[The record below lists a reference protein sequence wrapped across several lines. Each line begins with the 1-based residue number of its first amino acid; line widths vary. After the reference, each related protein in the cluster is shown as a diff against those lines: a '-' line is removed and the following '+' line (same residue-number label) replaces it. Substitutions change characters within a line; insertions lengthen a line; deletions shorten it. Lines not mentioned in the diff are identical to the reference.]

1 VPVVGAEASHA
12 ELTEFELKLSLTL
25 TRYVS
30 DLATGRFSPKKELP
44 QQHILPQALDPL
56 TILTNAADAA
66 DIGAYLRGFAPPH
79 PAYAGLREALA
90 RHRALAAA
98 GGWPML
104 PDGPTLKPGMVDE
117 RVPLLR
123 WRLQRSG
130 DFDVLP
136 GPPASPDPVS
146 LGPVSPG
153 PASPAGARSDLAAAS
168 LALGPPPAL
177 PEFFDLALQQAVE
190 RFQRRHGLEADGLVG
205 RSTRAALNVSPEER
219 INQIIL
225 NMERWRWMPRDLGST
240 HVLVNMAGFELDLIV
255 DRRPTLSM
263 RVVVGTPYQST
274 PVFSEEMTYL
284 EFNPYWN
291 IPHSIAS
298 KEILPQAQR
307 DPSSLT
313 SRGIRVFAG
322 SGGVQLDPWA
332 VDWWS
337 ITPSTFPF
345 RLRQDPGPNN
355 PLGRVKFMLP
365 NHFSVY
371 LHDTSSPSLFQ
382 RTVRTFSHGCIR
394 VEKPAEL
401 AAYVLRH
408 NEGWDLERVQ
418 SVMKSG
424 ARRIVT
430 LKQPVPVHLTYVTA
444 WAADDGT
451 VQFRND
457 VYGRD
462 SGLFKAL
469 FGTSS

>member
-1 VPVVGAEASHA
+1 
-12 ELTEFELKLSLTL
+12 
-25 TRYVS
+25 
-30 DLATGRFSPKKELP
+30 
-44 QQHILPQALDPL
+44 
-56 TILTNAADAA
+56 
-66 DIGAYLRGFAPPH
+66 
-79 PAYAGLREALA
+79 
-90 RHRALAAA
+90 
-98 GGWPML
+98 ML
-104 PDGPTLKPGMVDE
+104 PDGPKLKPGMVDE
-117 RVPLLR
+117 RVLLLR
-123 WRLQRSG
+123 RQLQRSG
-130 DFDVLP
+130 DFTVPAQVPPSFGPVLP
-136 GPPASPDPVS
+136 DPALPGPASPDPVS
-146 LGPVSPG
+146 LV
-153 PASPAGARSDLAAAS
+153 PASPGMARSDLAAAS

-177 PEFFDLALQQAVE
+177 PEYFDLALQQAVE

-225 NMERWRWMPRDLGST
+225 NMERWRWMPRDLGPT
-240 HVLVNMAGFELDLIV
+240 HVLVNMAGFELDLVV
-255 DRRPTLSM
+255 DRRPALSM

-298 KEILPQAQR
+298 KEILPQVRR
-307 DPSSLT
+307 DPGYLT
-313 SRGIRVFAG
+313 DRGIRVFSG
-322 SGGVQLDPWA
+322 SNGGALDPWSI
-332 VDWWS
+332 DWWS

-345 RLRQDPGPNN
+345 RLRQDPGRNN

-365 NHFSVY
+365 NRFSVY
-371 LHDTSSPSLFQ
+371 LHDTSSPALFR

-408 NEGWDLERVQ
+408 NEGWDLERVR

-430 LKQPVPVHLTYVTA
+430 LKQPVPVHLTYATA

-462 SGLFKAL
+462 SLLFKAL
-469 FGTSS
+469 FDKAP